1 MGGSG
6 GPCEEVSGEP
16 LGSLRGYLVRG
27 FLGTYLREDEG
38 VARQE

>member
-1 MGGSG
+1 MGGYG
-6 GPCEEVSGEP
+6 GTCEEVSGEP

-38 VARQE
+38 VARWE

>member
-1 MGGSG
+1 MGGYG
-6 GPCEEVSGEP
+6 GTCEEVSGEP
-16 LGSLRGYLVRG
+16 SGSLRRYLVRG

>member
-1 MGGSG
+1 MGGYG
-6 GPCEEVSGEP
+6 GTSQEVSGEP

>member
-1 MGGSG
+1 MGGYG
-6 GPCEEVSGEP
+6 GTCEAVAGEP